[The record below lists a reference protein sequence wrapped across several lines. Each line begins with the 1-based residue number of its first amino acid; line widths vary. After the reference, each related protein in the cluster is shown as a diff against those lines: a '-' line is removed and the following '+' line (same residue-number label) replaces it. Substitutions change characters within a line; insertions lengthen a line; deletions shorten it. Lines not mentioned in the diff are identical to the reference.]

1 MQNPKTDI
9 RNIDTFLML
18 FIFLLLFLLP
28 LIFTRNSDGVAWP
41 SVIKIWQ
48 DRILLIPLFALNHW
62 LLVPKLMLKKKYS
75 SYLPAVLSLILL
87 VTVTYYLYD
96 RPQSS
101 PIENRPAGREN
112 NPQRMTDRAPS
123 VPSDRHPKPVPPYA
137 DLLLFSMLIVAVDTG
152 LSFTRQW
159 HSTEEEKVRL
169 EKENIEAQLGMLR
182 NQISPHFFMNTLNNI
197 YSLIDSD
204 KEGSK
209 QAVMKLSKLMRYL
222 LYENADGTV
231 LLSKEFEF
239 IRSYVDL
246 MKIRYVDDI
255 EIILEFPKVYDDVKI
270 PVLLFVTFLEN
281 AFKYGTSYERK
292 SSITASFEIEGK
304 YLAFECRNSKNS
316 FSVNY
321 PAGGIGLQNSRQ
333 RLDLLY
339 KDKYSLEVQDT
350 ENDYLLKLKIPVE

>member
-1 MQNPKTDI
+1 
-9 RNIDTFLML
+9 ML

-28 LIFTRNSDGVAWP
+28 LIFTRDSGAVAWM
-41 SVIKIWQ
+41 SVVKIWQ
-48 DRILLIPLFALNHW
+48 DRILLVPLFAINHW
-62 LLVPKLMLKKKYS
+62 LLVPKLMLRKKYS
-75 SYLPAVLSLILL
+75 SYLPAVLSIILL
-87 VTVTYYLYD
+87 ITVTYYLYD
-96 RPQSS
+96 QPVSS
-101 PIENRPAGREN
+101 PIENRPVGREKN
-112 NPQRMTDRAPS
+112 SQQMTDRTPS
-123 VPSDRHPKPVPPYA
+123 GTADRHPQPVPPYA

-169 EKENIEAQLGMLR
+169 EKENVEAQLGMLR

-209 QAVMKLSKLMRYL
+209 QALVKLSKLMRYL

-255 EIILEFPKVYDDVKI
+255 EIILKFPQVYDDVKI

-281 AFKYGTSYERK
+281 AFKYGTSYERR
-292 SSITASFEIEGK
+292 SSIAASFEIEGK
-304 YLAFECRNSKNS
+304 YLAFECRNSKNL
-316 FSVNY
+316 FSGNN

-339 KDKYSLEVQDT
+339 KDKYSLAVHDT
-350 ENDYLLKLKIPVE
+350 EDSYLLKLKIPVE